1 MAKRTRLVI
10 TGHNDAWKSVIV
22 SDSDAPHLH
31 VFERYGGTAVTD
43 LWMTTSMPADNAR
56 VEDLGSR
63 HFTIEP
69 PPHGTVFR
77 VIEYPPDSVRLAG
90 LDREAAFRDMGA
102 AHAMVKEG
110 ARHPGMHKTSTLD
123 YAVVLSGEIYAV
135 MDEDEVLLKAGD
147 CLIQRGT
154 NHAWSNR
161 TDQPCRIAFVLI
173 DADSTAQS
181 TRRISTS

>member
-10 TGHNDAWKSVIV
+10 TGTNDTGKSIIV
-22 SDSDAPHLH
+22 SDGDAPHMH
-31 VFERYGGTAVTD
+31 IFERYGGTAVTD
-43 LWMTTSMPADNAR
+43 LWMTNAMPADNSR
-56 VEDLGSR
+56 VENLGGCD
-63 HFTIEP
+63 FTIEP

-77 VIEYPPDSVRLAG
+77 VIEYPPDNVRLAN

-102 AHAMVKEG
+102 AHTMAKEG
-110 ARHPGMHKTSTLD
+110 ARHPGMHRTNTLD
-123 YAVVLSGEIYAV
+123 YAVVLSGEIFAV

-161 TDQPCRIAFVLI
+161 TDQPCLIAFVLI
-173 DADSTAQS
+173 DADSRGIGDDRT
-181 TRRISTS
+181 